1 MLESPE
7 TAGEMRVVHAAIIEV
22 ARGLARAQG
31 QRQFHGLSVV
41 QAQLNASHVD
51 PGLWAWIFAAFVAR
65 EDFEALF
72 ALREAPGTYAGLRE
86 AMSAAVAR
94 EASPGQSFE
103 ASELEIDD
111 LWDWLGVLEDVVGR
125 VG

>member
-1 MLESPE
+1 VLESSE
-7 TAGEMRVVHAAIIEV
+7 TAGEMRCVHAAISEV

-31 QRQFHGLSVV
+31 QRQFYGLSAV
-41 QAQLNASHVD
+41 QAQLNASRVD
-51 PGLWAWIFAAFVAR
+51 PGLWAWIIAAFVAR

-72 ALREAPGTYAGLRE
+72 ALRETPGTYAGLRQ

-94 EASPGQSFE
+94 EASPEQSFE
-103 ASELEIDD
+103 ASKLEMDD
-111 LWDWLGVLEDVVGR
+111 LWDWLGVLEGVVGR